1 MQDQV
6 RRGPGDPTR
15 PWRGALGPSVCCGGW
30 VGMAPRRLRGW
41 AARGLFWGGVFFP
54 PFSPQFNPTTKWLRS
69 SSPCPAGSCLPCPRC
84 RGTQAQL
91 MCQST
96 PGGGA
101 TGFFPSFFQLFM
113 YLTELFAA
121 SPPPPPS
128 PPHLFLCLP
137 APCLH
142 GTGHPDSCSPGPPT
156 SLGIRRYPGF
166 SNPTS
171 PSSSSWTSVGGFP
184 PMDPHGSCL
193 PHPNPEHPHGLGVLT
208 PQSCSSPRAGFF
220 WIPGFALD

>member
-41 AARGLFWGGVFFP
+41 AARGLFWGGGFFP

-121 SPPPPPS
+121 SPPPPLPT
-128 PPHLFLCLP
+128 PPLSLPPRSLP
-137 APCLH
+137 AWH
-142 GTGHPDSCSPGPPT
+142 GAPRLLLSWPPNIPGHPQVS
-156 SLGIRRYPGF
+156 GF
-166 SNPTS
+166 LQPHQ
-171 PSSSSWTSVGGFP
+171 PFFILMDQRGGVS
-184 PMDPHGSCL
+184 PHGSPRIL
-193 PHPNPEHPHGLGVLT
+193 PAT
-208 PQSCSSPRAGFF
+208 PQP
-220 WIPGFALD
+220 

>member
-121 SPPPPPS
+121 SPPPH
-128 PPHLFLCLP
+128 PPHPTSFSASPLP
-137 APCLH
+137 ACMAR
-142 GTGHPDSCSPGPPT
+142 GTPTPALLAPQHPWASA
-156 SLGIRRYPGF
+156 GIRV
-166 SNPTS
+166 SPT
-171 PSSSSWTSVGGFP
+171 PPALLHPHGPAWGGFP
-184 PMDPHGSCL
+184 P
-193 PHPNPEHPHGLGVLT
+193 
-208 PQSCSSPRAGFF
+208 
-220 WIPGFALD
+220 WIPTDPACHTPTLSILMG